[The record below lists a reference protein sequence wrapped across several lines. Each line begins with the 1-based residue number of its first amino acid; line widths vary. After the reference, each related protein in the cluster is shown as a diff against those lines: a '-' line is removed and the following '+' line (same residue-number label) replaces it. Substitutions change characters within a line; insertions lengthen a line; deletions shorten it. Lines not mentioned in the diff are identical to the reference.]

1 MLNACRQGSEGA
13 LDELAPLVESEL
25 RRVAQA
31 YLNKESPGHTLHLT
45 ALINE
50 AYVRLIEWKTVSW
63 QNRAD
68 FYAVAAKMT
77 RRVLVNHARG
87 ERRRVG
93 RRCDHVGMSEQCD
106 ATRRLG
112 ERTHGAHAI
121 VRTALIGQHRL

>member
-1 MLNACRQGSEGA
+1 LLNACRQGSEGA
-13 LDELAPLVESEL
+13 LGLAPLVESEL

-31 YLNKESPGHTLHLT
+31 YLSKESPGHTLHLT

-68 FYAVAAKMT
+68 FYAVAAKMM